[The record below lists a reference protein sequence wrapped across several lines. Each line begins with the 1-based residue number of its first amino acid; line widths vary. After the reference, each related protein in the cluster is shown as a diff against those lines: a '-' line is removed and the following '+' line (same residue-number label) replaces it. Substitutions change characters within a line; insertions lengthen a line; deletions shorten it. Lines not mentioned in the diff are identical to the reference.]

1 MKNID
6 PFSIKKYPKWHP
18 QRLAFTLKARLIEQ
32 QAKLNFQ
39 KYLLPEIILPNLSE
53 PSDVDYSNTAVTPSQ
68 MQHLLAAVSAT
79 EHLKDTVVVEVG
91 SCRGVTTQML
101 AKATT
106 RKVIAVDPFIG
117 YGGFE
122 EDYRLFVK
130 NTSELP
136 NVIHERK
143 TSGEAGRTWNHNS
156 VGLVFIDALHDYVN
170 TAFDI
175 EIWSSLLVEGGM
187 LAMHDTDQSCFAG
200 TRKAAFE
207 AFKSYDNVFAHPD
220 NLTILQKPLSIN

>member
-1 MKNID
+1 MKTD
-6 PFSIKKYPKWHP
+6 PFFIKKYPKWYP
-18 QRLAFTLKARLIEQ
+18 QRLLFTLQARLVEKE
-32 QAKLNFQ
+32 AKFNFERY
-39 KYLLPEIILPNLSE
+39 KLSE
-53 PSDVDYSNTAVTPSQ
+53 KILTNLPDSPEVDYQNTAVTPVQ
-68 MQHLLAAVSAT
+68 MQHLLAALSAT

-91 SCRGVTTQML
+91 SCRGVTTRTL
-101 AKATT
+101 AKATS

-143 TSGEAGRTWNHNS
+143 TSGEAARKWNYNS
-156 VGLVFIDALHDYVN
+156 VGLIFIDALHDYVN

-187 LAMHDTDQSCFAG
+187 LVMHDTDQLCFAG
-200 TRKAAFE
+200 TRKATFQ
-207 AFKSYDNVFAHPD
+207 AFKSYGNVFAHPD
-220 NLTILQKPLSIN
+220 NLTILQKPLMR